1 MTEQDTL
8 KLIRSIADNYQAKF
22 KVEDPKA
29 MVKSWHKALQ
39 HHEYSV
45 ASDRLD
51 YLIAHN
57 PFPPALSDLV
67 RSLVDDSKGV
77 PNVEQT
83 RKMLEE
89 LTVIKKPLSDAEIS
103 NHLAA
108 IRAKLIR
115 GGGDD
120 GNNHSGR
127 KAD

>member
-29 MVKSWHKALQ
+29 MVKSWHKALK
-39 HHEYSV
+39 HHEYSI

-77 PNVEQT
+77 PNAEQT
-83 RKMLEE
+83 RVMLDE
-89 LTVIKKPLSDAEIS
+89 LVTIKKPPSEEEIS

-108 IRAKLIR
+108 IRAKLIGE
-115 GGGDD
+115 GGGD
-120 GNNHSGR
+120 GNHHSRR

>member
-22 KVEDPKA
+22 KVEDKKA

-39 HHEYSV
+39 HHEFSI
-45 ASDRLD
+45 AADRLD
-51 YLIAHN
+51 YLIAHL

-83 RKMLEE
+83 RAMLNE
-89 LTVIKKPLSDAEIS
+89 LVVIKKRPSDEEIS

-108 IRAKLIR
+108 IRANLTGE
-115 GGGDD
+115 GGGD
-120 GNNHSGR
+120 GNHHSRR